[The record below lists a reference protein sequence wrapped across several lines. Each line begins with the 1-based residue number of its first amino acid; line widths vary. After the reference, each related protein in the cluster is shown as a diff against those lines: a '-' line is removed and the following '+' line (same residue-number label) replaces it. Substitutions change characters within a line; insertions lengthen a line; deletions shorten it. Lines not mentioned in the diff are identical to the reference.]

1 MVVGLFQVCA
11 GCSPTMVTTLVC
23 FSAAFAALL
32 VFCWDSHK
40 LLNFN
45 LTVISRNQIF
55 ATFFNWDD
63 FANKELPTPGTGC
76 SVAPQA

>member
-1 MVVGLFQVCA
+1 
-11 GCSPTMVTTLVC
+11 MVTTLVLFLC
-23 FSAAFAALL
+23 SFCGSTKVFARTAI
-32 VFCWDSHK
+32 SYSI
-40 LLNFN
+40 FN
-45 LTVISRNQIF
+45 LTVISRNRIF